1 MVALSLSG
9 RSIISAQARYARMDS
24 EWASEPRLTAQV
36 CQHCRDI
43 RLGSPIKGKML
54 KCDAQCCVNAATSFV
69 TPNNIAWGGSR
80 VVFSEAPACPVRIWP
95 ACT

>member
-9 RSIISAQARYARMDS
+9 RSIISAQTRYARVDS

-43 RLGSPIKGKML
+43 RLGSPIIGGKL
-54 KCDAQCCVNAATSFV
+54 EGQC
-69 TPNNIAWGGSR
+69 
-80 VVFSEAPACPVRIWP
+80 
-95 ACT
+95 

>member
-9 RSIISAQARYARMDS
+9 RSIISAQAKYSRVS
-24 EWASEPRLTAQV
+24 TEWANEVRLTAHL

-43 RLGSPIKGKML
+43 RRGSPITAIKL
-54 KCDAQCCVNAATSFV
+54 KCDAHCCATTSTSFS
-69 TPNNIAWGGSR
+69 TPNKIAWGGSE
-80 VVFSEAPACPVRIWP
+80 VVVSEAPACLERIWP